1 MNYFKEKNKN
11 IKIYIKNNQKL
22 YNECGLRVF
31 NYPLSMQTEE
41 KREHSIE
48 KFADEVEEREGKFVY
63 HHGAHYSTSSYVYFF
78 LMRNNPFTQCMIKLQ
93 NYDKEN
99 PNRLFVSYYDT
110 LNVFKSL
117 PENRELIPDLFCHFD
132 YYANLNCAYN
142 GNKSNGLLVDD
153 LYDNKSNKYSKN
165 MNSIYLNFVFLFRK
179 LLNSNLVSRYLPQ

>member
-1 MNYFKEKNKN
+1 
-11 IKIYIKNNQKL
+11 
-22 YNECGLRVF
+22 
-31 NYPLSMQTEE
+31 
-41 KREHSIE
+41 
-48 KFADEVEEREGKFVY
+48 
-63 HHGAHYSTSSYVYFF
+63 
-78 LMRNNPFTQCMIKLQ
+78 MIKLQ

-165 MNSIYLNFVFLFRK
+165 MNSIYLYFVFLFRK
-179 LLNSNLVSRYLPQ
+179 LLNSNLVSRYLPQWIDNIFGKNQLPDNPKKLESSCNIFNKSTYEQKTKLNEKIEKYIKLNKNKELKEKDFVKKILTF